1 MHLARHLLLG
11 TLRRRAAFGRPANLQ
26 PPAKVMV
33 SPFASLTLHARW
45 FDTDLRG
52 ADEQRLRLAVPVMVV
67 VSFLYVFLATAGTFA
82 ELPAQSD
89 YYDQM
94 AEGFR
99 AGHLYLQEE
108 PSKALLAKDNPYADK
123 WARLGVWDASLYDGR
138 YYFYWGPVPALLV
151 LAFKA
156 VSGMAGTVNDQ
167 WLGLLFMLGRFY
179 GGAALIL
186 SLSRVRALSPPP
198 WLAALSIAVFG
209 LAGPSP
215 FIVARPQV
223 YEASLAAGQC
233 FLVWGL
239 WAAFHGLFR
248 EERRIRWL
256 VLAGSLWALAMGSR
270 ATTWASVPV
279 LVAITAGT
287 AWLQSNGAC
296 TLRQR
301 VAAFIRESLAL
312 GLPVAAAG
320 VAYACYNYARFGAFT
335 EFGVNYQI
343 SLQKFWTHESFIWP
357 NVVSYLWAPLDWSCQ
372 FPFAKSTE
380 FRAPPPL
387 MQWPPGYQTFEK
399 VSGVLVMAPWCYLVL
414 LSVVRLLRGAWN
426 VARARG
432 LPRKPAISRVELWA
446 LLCSFAML
454 LGLAP
459 ALGLWEASMRYS
471 GDALAGALIAAV
483 LGAFWL
489 LRRAEAS
496 RNRVL
501 QWQARLLLAG
511 LGAYT
516 CFVGAFSGVSS
527 YEETLLVYNPD
538 LHRSIASAL
547 SLCGSPL

>member
-1 MHLARHLLLG
+1 
-11 TLRRRAAFGRPANLQ
+11 
-26 PPAKVMV
+26 MV
-33 SPFASLTLHARW
+33 NPLASLTLHPRW
-45 FDTDLRG
+45 FESDLRG
-52 ADEQRLRLAVPVMVV
+52 ADEHRLRLAVPVMAV
-67 VSFLYVFLATAGTFA
+67 VSFAYVFLATAGTFA

-89 YYDQM
+89 YYDRM

-99 AGHLYLQEE
+99 AGHLYLQEQ
-108 PSKALLAKDNPYADK
+108 PSETLLAKDNPYADK
-123 WARLGVWDASLYDGR
+123 WARLGLWDASLYGGR

-186 SLSRVRALSPPP
+186 ALCRVRALSPPP

-209 LAGPSP
+209 LAGPGP

-223 YEASLAAGQC
+223 YEACLAAGQC

-248 EERRIRWL
+248 GERRIRWL

-270 ATTWASVPV
+270 ATTWASAPL

-287 AWLQSNGAC
+287 AWLQSQGTG

-301 VAAFIRESLAL
+301 APAFVRELSALGVPVAVAA
-312 GLPVAAAG
+312 
-320 VAYACYNYARFGAFT
+320 VAYASYNYARFDSFT
-335 EFGVNYQI
+335 EFGVSYQI
-343 SLQKFWTHESFIWP
+343 SLQKFWTHGSFVWP
-357 NVVSYLWAPLDWSCQ
+357 NIVSYLWAPLDWSCH
-372 FPFAKSTE
+372 FPFAKSME
-380 FRAPPPL
+380 FRPPPPL
-387 MQWPPGYQTFEK
+387 LEWPPGYQTFEK
-399 VSGVLVMAPWCYLVL
+399 VSGVLVMAPWCYLVFV
-414 LSVVRLLRGAWN
+414 SVLRLLRVAWN
-426 VARARG
+426 RARAHG
-432 LPRKPAISRVELWA
+432 LPREPAISRVELWA
-446 LLCSFAML
+446 LLCSFAMM
-454 LGLAP
+454 LGLVP

-471 GDALAGALIAAV
+471 GDALAGAVIAAM
-483 LGAFWL
+483 LAAFWL
-489 LRRAEAS
+489 LRRADAS
-496 RNRVL
+496 QNRFL
-501 QWQARLLLAG
+501 RRQARLLVAA

-547 SLCGSPL
+547 SVCGSPR